1 MENFKNYCYRDR
13 ELTQNSLLINIYSKI
28 INMKLTNNLLNNQ
41 NYVFHD
47 WILNTVKAQVFHS
60 YNYGN
65 SRNTWILTKN
75 DVIDDKKWVLRL
87 LIMLSIFS
95 IFLVFLL
102 YAAEIYSSTME
113 FILSSLLLVWSCF
126 FPFLLFKMDTKSFK
140 IKNYNF
146 YLSRDFKNKKWIII
160 YYKK

>member
-1 MENFKNYCYRDR
+1 
-13 ELTQNSLLINIYSKI
+13 
-28 INMKLTNNLLNNQ
+28 
-41 NYVFHD
+41 
-47 WILNTVKAQVFHS
+47 
-60 YNYGN
+60 
-65 SRNTWILTKN
+65 
-75 DVIDDKKWVLRL
+75 
-87 LIMLSIFS
+87 MLSIFS

-146 YLSRDFKNKKWIII
+146 YLSRDFKNKKWI
-160 YYKK
+160 